1 MEGFVLHNFIKNR
14 LKQRGAA
21 LVEYAVLLSFVCA
34 VGWSFVGSNNGMTG
48 SIGSIIHSV
57 ERLLGMNGVVN
68 VDDGNWINFD
78 GNGTGQASIANKIFN
93 DGWTWSNIWTDDS
106 GDRYAGSAFLGSEAA
121 PNSKNASLA
130 AKQLIDAMFNEGSFG
145 GVDPVSWAFTE
156 GYEANGCKQSL
167 NLYWSNSDW
176 TKLPTGSQV
185 PIMQMNKE
193 ADGDGTVKYYVAMAN
208 VGKNGSIALW
218 NEAAALKGD
227 VTYFGPGGKKQDLLS
242 ASEGE
247 APKNYNDVN
256 TPTAS
261 NKLDSSLV
269 FDNYNEAQKAY
280 YELVAQHKIK
290 VNNNYSK

>member
-1 MEGFVLHNFIKNR
+1 MEGLVLHIFVKNR

-68 VDDGNWINFD
+68 VDKSNWIDFD
-78 GNGTGQASIANKIFN
+78 GKLSGDFTLSGKKDENGQWS
-93 DGWTWSNIWTDDS
+93 WSNIYTDDK
-106 GDRYAGSAFLGSEAA
+106 GDRYAGSAFLESEDA
-121 PNSKNASLA
+121 NSKNASLA

-156 GYEANGCKQSL
+156 GCGETTQSL
-167 NLYWSNSDW
+167 NLYWSNCDW
-176 TKLPTGSQV
+176 NECAGGKV
-185 PIMQMNKE
+185 PIMQMNQE
-193 ADGDGTVKYYVAMAN
+193 ANGRVQYYVAMAN
-208 VGKNGSIALW
+208 VDDKGNLGLW

-227 VTYFGPGGKKQDLLS
+227 VTYFGPGGTTKDLSS
-242 ASEGE
+242 ALDGE
-247 APKNYNDVN
+247 APKNYNYAD
-256 TPTAS
+256 TAS
-261 NKLDSSLV
+261 KKLENSGLA
-269 FDNYNEAQKAY
+269 FDNYNDAQKAY
-280 YELVAQHKIK
+280 YELVTQNNIK

>member
-1 MEGFVLHNFIKNR
+1 MHNFIKNR

-68 VDDGNWINFD
+68 VDDGNWINF
-78 GNGTGQASIANKIFN
+78 GGTGTGKASIANKTF
-93 DGWTWSNIWTDDS
+93 DGNWTWKDIWTDDS
-106 GDRYAGSAFLGSEAA
+106 GTRYAGSAFLESDD
-121 PNSKNASLA
+121 PNSKNASAA

-167 NLYWSNSDW
+167 NLYWSNCDWKDYSDG
-176 TKLPTGSQV
+176 KV
-185 PIMQMNKE
+185 PIMQMNQE
-193 ADGDGTVKYYVAMAN
+193 AGGKVKYYVAMAN
-208 VGKNGSIALW
+208 VGENGSIALW

-227 VTYFGPGGKKQDLLS
+227 VTYFGPGGEKQDFRS
-242 ASEGE
+242 NPSGQ
-247 APKNYNDVN
+247 APTNYNGVA
-256 TPTAS
+256 T
-261 NKLDSSLV
+261 SSHALANISGLA
-269 FDNYNEAQKAY
+269 FDNYNDAQKAY
-280 YELVAQHKIK
+280 YELVAQHSIK